1 MPSRSTAQSIAN
13 RPQQHP
19 MSGNKNPRYLWL
31 HDCLLQDIQEGK
43 YPIGG
48 AFPTE
53 EQLAAQYQVS
63 RHTVREATRRL
74 SESGLINRR
83 RSTGTVVTAKHP
95 TDKPYVA
102 ALGSFKELMDYTLST
117 QLDVFGQ
124 STVKAD
130 QNLATCLGCEPG
142 STWVKLNTHRLL
154 VNKPEP
160 ISYTEVYFRPEYADI
175 ADHLRGRH
183 PSILELHDTLYHEP
197 VMSVVQ
203 RIEAAVMPRAAARNL
218 GLSASA
224 LTLKMTR
231 IYQDKNDR
239 VMSASQN
246 FYIPER
252 FELVTRWDRG
262 EQAPRRD

>member
-1 MPSRSTAQSIAN
+1 MSTRSTATAQDN
-13 RPQQHP
+13 RSRRHP
-19 MSGNKNPRYLWL
+19 LSGQKNPRYLWL
-31 HDCLLQDIQEGK
+31 HDCLLQDIQDGK

-53 EQLAAQYQVS
+53 EQLAAKYQVS

-74 SESGLINRR
+74 SENGLINRR

-102 ALGSFKELMDYTLST
+102 GLGSFKELMDYTGST
-117 QLDVFGQ
+117 RLDVFGQ

-130 QNLATCLGCEPG
+130 ELLAASLNCEPG
-142 STWVKLNTHRLL
+142 ETWVKLNTHRLL
-154 VNKPEP
+154 VNKPDP

-197 VMSVVQ
+197 VKSVVQ
-203 RIEAAVMPRAAARNL
+203 RIEAAVMPRSAARKL
-218 GLSASA
+218 GVSASA
-224 LTLKMTR
+224 PTLKMTR
-231 IYQDKNDR
+231 MYQDKHGR

-246 FYIPER
+246 FYIPDR
-252 FELVTRWDRG
+252 CELITRWDRD
-262 EQAPRRD
+262 EQAAL

>member
-1 MPSRSTAQSIAN
+1 MSTRSTTLTKAS
-13 RPQQHP
+13 RPRQHATP
-19 MSGNKNPRYLWL
+19 GNKSPRYLWL
-31 HDCLLQDIQEGK
+31 HDCLLQDIQAGK

-53 EQLAAQYQVS
+53 EQLAAEYQVS

-74 SESGLINRR
+74 SENGLINRR
-83 RSTGTVVTAKHP
+83 RSTGTVVTAKQP
-95 TDKPYVA
+95 AEKPYVA

-117 QLDVFGQ
+117 QLNVFGQ
-124 STVKAD
+124 SKVKAD
-130 QNLATCLGCEPG
+130 EALATCLGCELG
-142 STWVKLNTHRLL
+142 SVWVKLNTHRLL
-154 VNKPEP
+154 VNKSEP
-160 ISYTEVYFRPEYADI
+160 ISYTEVYFRPEYAEI

-197 VMSVVQ
+197 VVSVVQ
-203 RIEAAVMPRAAARNL
+203 RIEAAVMPRAAARDL
-218 GLSASA
+218 GLSTSA

-252 FELVTRWDRG
+252 FELITRWDRA
-262 EQAPRRD
+262 EQTSIEN